1 MVPRLVAV
9 IKVATH
15 IREGELEINSI
26 ESRQR
31 HSTVNAEELSRKW
44 GIGLETARKT
54 LKMTT
59 QYGIRHALHPLR
71 RRYRTDHLALGYHR
85 LRSPFYTDT
94 LFSKVVSIKGNKCAQ
109 VYCGNNYVKVL
120 PMVSKSHVGIS
131 LQDFVD
137 DVGVMHE
144 LTVDGA
150 SEQTGPKSEFMKTV
164 RRLHIKLKQTEP
176 YYPWQMMPRG
186 KLAN

>member
-1 MVPRLVAV
+1 MASVHISNIDVDAHPSEPQIRSPQHETDMVLLSVSSALSNKTMVPRLVAV

-94 LFSKVVSIKGNKCAQ
+94 LFSKVMSIKGNKCAQ

-137 DVGVMHE
+137 DV
-144 LTVDGA
+144 A
-150 SEQTGPKSEFMKTV
+150 
-164 RRLHIKLKQTEP
+164 
-176 YYPWQMMPRG
+176 
-186 KLAN
+186 